1 MAMCDGAMAAADTL
15 VMVMVR
21 RIGIGRE
28 RLGGME
34 DGGWRMEDG
43 GWRVGVYEY
52 VEETL
57 LQTVDDQ
64 AKYISK

>member
-1 MAMCDGAMAAADTL
+1 
-15 VMVMVR
+15 
-21 RIGIGRE
+21 
-28 RLGGME
+28 
-34 DGGWRMEDG
+34 MEDG

>member
-34 DGGWRMEDG
+34 DGGWRMEG
-43 GWRVGVYEY
+43 RGV
-52 VEETL
+52 
-57 LQTVDDQ
+57 
-64 AKYISK
+64 